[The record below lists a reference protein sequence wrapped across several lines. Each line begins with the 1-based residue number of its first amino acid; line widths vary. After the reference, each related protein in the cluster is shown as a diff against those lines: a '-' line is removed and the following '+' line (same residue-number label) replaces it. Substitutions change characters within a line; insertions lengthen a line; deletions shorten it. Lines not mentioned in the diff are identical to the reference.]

1 MPKGVPNK
9 RYTPEFKRMVVET
22 MKKEHLSIYATMQEF
37 GINDHKIIERW
48 ERIYLEEGPEG
59 LAIERRGRSSK
70 GRPPKQ
76 LPKQVEEDLLADAK
90 RKGAEVVFTT
100 GGAQSNHAMLTAAC
114 AKKLGMEPILIL
126 KKRGVTERK
135 GNQLLEYL
143 MDTDVCFMDTD
154 SYDDIYAEM
163 DRVGK
168 AFAGLVKMAREGQF
182 KPTDNVLYLYSGGA
196 GGLFA
201 IDIELD

>member
-1 MPKGVPNK
+1 
-9 RYTPEFKRMVVET
+9 
-22 MKKEHLSIYATMQEF
+22 MQEF

-59 LAIERRGRSSK
+59 LSVERRGRSST
-70 GRPPKQ
+70 GRSKK
-76 LPKQVEEDLLADAK
+76 LPKGVEENLLADTK

-100 GGAQSNHAMLTAAC
+100 GGAQSNHAMLTAAY

-126 KKRGVTERK
+126 KKCGVTERK

-143 MDTDVCFMDTD
+143 MDTDVRFMDTD

>member
-1 MPKGVPNK
+1 MQDFPRIPLAVLSTPIQKLENISRLLNTNVYIKRDDLTGIGLGGNK
-9 RYTPEFKRMVVET
+9 VRKLEF
-22 MKKEHLSIYATMQEF
+22 
-37 GINDHKIIERW
+37 
-48 ERIYLEEGPEG
+48 
-59 LAIERRGRSSK
+59 
-70 GRPPKQ
+70 
-76 LPKQVEEDLLADAK
+76 LLADAK

-143 MDTDVCFMDTD
+143 MDTDVRFMDTD

-163 DRVGK
+163 DRAGK